1 MQMQDK
7 CVLVCGLANE
17 RSIAAAIAQ
26 QLDAAGAQLILSY
39 QNERLKAR
47 VEAVAAQLQQDPI
60 LLACDVATETAIQ
73 SAMQTLHSNGL
84 RLDGLVHAIA
94 YARLFDEEKQAIP
107 VHAQSAASFQ
117 EAMQIS
123 AHSLAQLVHAALPLM
138 TDSAS
143 VVALTYAGAT
153 QVKDGYNLMGVAKAA
168 LEAEVRYLAHECGPQ
183 LRVNAI
189 SAGPIRT
196 LAASGV
202 PGFKQRLAEHAER
215 AFIKRNVT
223 AEEVA
228 QTALFLLSPAAS
240 GISGETMFVD
250 GGAHLRA

>member
-1 MQMQDK
+1 MQDK
-7 CVLVCGLANE
+7 WVLVCGLANE

-26 QLDAAGAQLILSY
+26 QLDASGARLVLSY
-39 QNERLKAR
+39 QDQRFLPR
-47 VEAVAAQLQQDPI
+47 VEAVAAQLQQEPV
-60 LLACDVATETAIQ
+60 LLPCDVSRRALITDAFQDLQRQNIV
-73 SAMQTLHSNGL
+73 
-84 RLDGLVHAIA
+84 LDGLVHAIA
-94 YARLFDEEKQAIP
+94 YGRLFDADKQAIP
-107 VHAQSAASFQ
+107 VHAQST
-117 EAMQIS
+117 EAFSEALQIS
-123 AHSLAQLVHAALPLM
+123 AHSLAQLVHAALPLLRQQ
-138 TDSAS
+138 AS

-215 AFIKRNVT
+215 AFIRRNVT

-228 QTALFLLSPAAS
+228 QTALFLLSSASS
-240 GISGETMFVD
+240 GISGETIFVD